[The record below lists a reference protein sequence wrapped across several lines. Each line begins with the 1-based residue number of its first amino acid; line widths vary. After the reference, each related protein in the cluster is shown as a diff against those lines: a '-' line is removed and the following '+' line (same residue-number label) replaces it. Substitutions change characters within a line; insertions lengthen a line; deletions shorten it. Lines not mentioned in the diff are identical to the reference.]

1 MSTDQLIEAIE
12 RIRFEFV
19 AGDHVE
25 GIYYNKGCDA
35 CIALINKHVESATN
49 QIKADGIRE
58 ALNNVERTF
67 TLQHKDASIL
77 GAPATVDYHALLK
90 YARMLSISGSNENE

>member
-1 MSTDQLIEAIE
+1 MKDLIDAIQDLREADYTST
-12 RIRFEFV
+12 
-19 AGDHVE
+19 GT
-25 GIYYNKGCDA
+25 IYTSDV
-35 CIALINKHVESATN
+35 IDLINTHMAGITN

-90 YARMLSISGSNENE
+90 YARLLSTIAGDE

>member
-1 MSTDQLIEAIE
+1 MKELIEAIE
-12 RIRFEFV
+12 RIRFEFI

-35 CIALINKHVESATN
+35 CIALINKHIEATTN

-58 ALNNVERTF
+58 ALNSVERTF
-67 TLQHKDASIL
+67 TLQHKDTSIL

-90 YARMLSISGSNENE
+90 YARVLSTIAGDEQ